1 MRSMLATLLLS
12 LGSTTLAN
20 AAATPAFD
28 QVFRDLKP
36 DQPGC
41 AAGVMRDGKVIW
53 SAGYGIANL
62 QTGAPIRTDTLFN
75 LASVSK
81 QFTAFAILQLEA
93 QGRLSLDDSVRR
105 FFPELPVYAQDIKIR
120 HLLHHTSGLQ
130 DYMFLA
136 ELAGIGYSQRFTQQ
150 QALQMLFKQNTA
162 MFPSGVEFSYSNSG
176 YMLLSSIVERVSG
189 MSLKNFSQVHIFKP
203 LGMTRTSIVDQ
214 YPLQLPNLAE
224 SYEQDPKTKAY
235 QFADVRWEQTGDG
248 QVHSTVVDVMRWMR
262 NLSTGKVGGP
272 ALSQKMRQTEPLADG
287 DPGYY
292 AMGVGI
298 SRYRG
303 FDEVSHSGGWA
314 GYNTHVAWYP
324 KMELATVVLCNSP
337 VPDASAR
344 GYALMDAVLGSPSP
358 SPGHDIPP
366 PVPSIR
372 AVPPAPLN
380 TLVAGTYLDDSG
392 HQFQLQRSDNSFT
405 LNTFPDTL
413 ALSRLSEHLMAA
425 DNDGSPIYLAATSG
439 ARIVSTNPASTYTL
453 AAPWKPQDIQR
464 YVGIY
469 KLQTSSGQLKV
480 YPKQGKL
487 YIRIGKHTYPMQP
500 LAAERFS
507 AQDLGVIRFEQDG
520 QVLTSSL
527 ARNLRF
533 VRAKAK

>member
-1 MRSMLATLLLS
+1 
-12 LGSTTLAN
+12 
-20 AAATPAFD
+20 
-28 QVFRDLKP
+28 
-36 DQPGC
+36 
-41 AAGVMRDGKVIW
+41 
-53 SAGYGIANL
+53 
-62 QTGAPIRTDTLFN
+62 
-75 LASVSK
+75 
-81 QFTAFAILQLEA
+81 
-93 QGRLSLDDSVRR
+93 
-105 FFPELPVYAQDIKIR
+105 
-120 HLLHHTSGLQ
+120 
-130 DYMFLA
+130 
-136 ELAGIGYSQRFTQQ
+136 
-150 QALQMLFKQNTA
+150 
-162 MFPSGVEFSYSNSG
+162 
-176 YMLLSSIVERVSG
+176 
-189 MSLKNFSQVHIFKP
+189 
-203 LGMTRTSIVDQ
+203 MTRTRIVDQ
-214 YPLQLPNLAE
+214 YPLRLPNLAE
-224 SYEQDPKTKAY
+224 SYELDSETKAY
-235 QFADVRWEQTGDG
+235 EFVDVRWEQTGDG
-248 QVHSTVVDVMRWMR
+248 QVHSTVMDVMRWMR
-262 NLSTGKVGGP
+262 NLSTGQVGGR
-272 ALSQKMRQTEPLADG
+272 ALVGKMRQTEPLADG

-292 AMGVGI
+292 GMGVGL

-324 KMELATVVLCNSP
+324 KMDLATVVLCNSP

-344 GYALMDAVLGSPSP
+344 GYALMDTVLGSPNP

-366 PVPSIR
+366 PVPSIK
-372 AVPPAPLN
+372 AVPPVPLN

-392 HQFQLQRSDNSFT
+392 HQFQLQRSDNRFT

-425 DNDGSPIYLAATSG
+425 DNEGSPIYLAATSG

-520 QVLTSSL
+520 RVLTSSL

-533 VRAKAK
+533 VRAEPSDPGYCLLAHPSDAPAAHQQPEQVEAAQQAGHQADGQVDALGQALAQQIGHQEQYRTHQGTGQQWHPAATGQAPGQLRAGQGDEGDGASGGGGDGGQADGHQYHRQPRAFHRDSQLGRAGIAHLQQVDLSGVVQRDRRDRQQADGGGHHMGPGTGVERAGQPQLGEHRLVQVAGHQQQAVQP

>member
-176 YMLLSSIVERVSG
+176 YMLLSSIVERASG
-189 MSLKNFSQVHIFKP
+189 MPLKNFSQAHIFKP

-262 NLSTGKVGGP
+262 NLSTGQVGGQ
-272 ALSQKMRQTEPLADG
+272 ALVGKMRQTEPLADG

-292 AMGVGI
+292 GMGVGI
-298 SRYRG
+298 TRYRG

-344 GYALMDAVLGSPSP
+344 GYALMDAVLGSPNP

-392 HQFQLQRSDNSFT
+392 HQFQLQRTGNGFKLD
-405 LNTFPDTL
+405 TFSQSL
-413 ALSRLSEHLMAA
+413 ALSRLSDHLLAA
-425 DNDGSPIYLAATSG
+425 DNDGSPIYLAATRG

-453 AAPWKPQDIQR
+453 AAAWKPADLQR
-464 YVGIY
+464 YVGRY
-469 KLQTSSGQLKV
+469 QLRTTPGQLEV
-480 YPKQGKL
+480 FLRQGRL
-487 YIRIGKHTYPMQP
+487 YIRTGEQSYPMQP
-500 LAAERFS
+500 LALERFR
-507 AQDLGVIRFEQDG
+507 AGDLGVIRFEQDG

-533 VRAKAK
+533 VRARAK